1 MNSHCLAYLA
11 VPCPRFGNI
20 PCFPCRDQFSASAS
34 SSKMPRSSACR
45 KTSNLQNPSGGHRPV
60 GVCWPIFWDIPL
72 GFPALMSTDSIFTET
87 RQGLHQVDT
96 MFRFHALR
104 YLSIHRKSGR
114 FLFCLQDLQSDL
126 TAALKGCHSLFHG
139 ANLIVQYPFANKIR
153 SGIRLLQH
161 RKRSAEIPGRYTY
174 QRLKGSAE
182 MA

>member
-1 MNSHCLAYLA
+1 MKPVRACSVMSDSLQSLGLQPSRLLCAWN
-11 VPCPRFGNI
+11 
-20 PCFPCRDQFSASAS
+20 FPEKNDGVVAIFFSS
-34 SSKMPRSSACR
+34 
-45 KTSNLQNPSGGHRPV
+45 
-60 GVCWPIFWDIPL
+60 D
-72 GFPALMSTDSIFTET
+72 FPDPEMEP
-87 RQGLHQVDT
+87 
-96 MFRFHALR
+96 
-104 YLSIHRKSGR
+104 IHRKSGR